1 MMKRFFVLLIFVASI
16 ANAQFSVK
24 GTMTPPE
31 KSDWVVLYRIDGA
44 KQKFIGNST
53 IKLEDVD
60 LGGSVQ
66 KVGRFE
72 LTLPADAKVGAYR
85 VSYRNTGAGFVDFFF
100 NKENIEFVFNPQFPE
115 ESVLF
120 TKSREN
126 KVYRE
131 YLDALALTQRAI
143 DSLQVEYLKSDEKKT
158 KKAYK
163 KAYKEQEE
171 LQEIYEGKS
180 EGMLVNTFIK
190 ASEAT
195 NSDDIFDD
203 TQEYLDY
210 VLDNFFKNV
219 DFSDKTLYN
228 SPFIVDKVTNYVFY
242 LNIAESQSLQQK
254 LYKESI
260 EKIMEIIKDDSIKKE
275 ILEYLI
281 TRFTIQRNSEIVD
294 GLFDQYY
301 AKLPADLQNSKFKS
315 EKLGELLASVG
326 RTAPDF
332 SWKEGDKDYTLSTL
346 NDGENYLLIFWST
359 QCGHC
364 VNEIPS
370 VHEFMKEY
378 KETSV
383 VAFAIEEEESLEFD
397 SWNKNKLY
405 NWHNVKGTHPEFR
418 FKNETVLKYRI
429 DATPTY
435 FILDKDKKIIAVPN
449 AVEDIK
455 EFLNKEKTASKE

>member
-1 MMKRFFVLLIFVASI
+1 MMKRFFVLLIFVAAV

-44 KQKFIGNST
+44 KQKFISNST
-53 IKLEDVD
+53 IKFEDVD
-60 LGGSVQ
+60 LGGSTQ

-72 LTLPADAKVGAYR
+72 LTLPADAKAGAYR

-100 NKENIEFVFNPQFPE
+100 NKENVEFVFNPQFPE

-131 YLDALALTQRAI
+131 YTEALSLTQRAI
-143 DSLQVEYLKSDEKKT
+143 DSLQVEYLKSDKKKT

-171 LQEIYEGKS
+171 VQEIYEGKS

-203 TQEYLDY
+203 TQEYLDH
-210 VLDNFFKNV
+210 VLNSFFDNI

-228 SPFIVDKVTNYVFY
+228 SPFIIDRVTNYVFY

-260 EKIMEIIKDDSIKKE
+260 EKIMGIIKKDATKKE

-294 GLFDQYY
+294 EVFEKYY
-301 AKLPADLQNSKFKS
+301 DKLPANLQDAKFK
-315 EKLGELLASVG
+315 EGKLAELSVSVG

-332 SWKEGDKDYTLSTL
+332 SWKEDGKDYSLSTL
-346 NDGENYLLIFWST
+346 DDGEYYLMIFWST

-364 VNEIPS
+364 VKEVPE

-378 KETSV
+378 DNTSV
-383 VAFAIEEEESLEFD
+383 IAFAIEENDLDFN
-397 SWNKNKLY
+397 SWAKNKLY
-405 NWHNVKGTHPEFR
+405 NWHNVLGTHPTYKFD
-418 FKNETVLKYRI
+418 NEVVQKYRI

-455 EFLNKEKTASKE
+455 EFLNKEKTASE

>member
-16 ANAQFSVK
+16 ANAQFSIK

-44 KQKFIGNST
+44 KQKFISNST
-53 IKLEDVD
+53 IKFEDVD
-60 LGGSVQ
+60 LGGSTQ

-72 LTLPADAKVGAYR
+72 LQLPADAKVGAYR
-85 VSYRNTGAGFVDFFF
+85 VSYRNTGAGFVDLFF

-115 ESVLF
+115 ESVVF

-131 YLDALALTQRAI
+131 YLEALSLTQRAI

-171 LQEIYEGKS
+171 VQEIYEGKS

-203 TQEYLDY
+203 TQEYLDH
-210 VLDNFFKNV
+210 VLNSFFDNI

-228 SPFIVDKVTNYVFY
+228 SPFVVDKITNYVFY
-242 LNIAESQSLQQK
+242 LNIAESQTLQQK

-260 EKIMEIIKDDSIKKE
+260 DKIMKIVKKDATKKE

-294 GLFDQYY
+294 GVFADYY
-301 AKLPADLQNSKFKS
+301 DKLPSDLQDAQFK
-315 EKLGELLASVG
+315 EKKLGELSVSVG

-332 SWKEGDKDYTLSTL
+332 SWKEDGKDYSLSTL
-346 NDGENYLLIFWST
+346 DDGEYYLMIFWST

-364 VNEIPS
+364 VKEVPE

-378 KETSV
+378 DNTSV
-383 VAFAIEEEESLEFD
+383 IAFAIEENDLDFN
-397 SWNKNKLY
+397 SWAKNKLY
-405 NWHNVKGTHPEFR
+405 NWHNVLGTHPTYKFD
-418 FKNETVLKYRI
+418 NEVVQKYRI

-435 FILDKDKKIIAVPN
+435 FILDKNKKIIAVPN
-449 AVEDIK
+449 AIEDIK
-455 EFLNKEKTASKE
+455 EFLNKEKTASE

>member
-1 MMKRFFVLLIFVASI
+1 MMKRFFVLLIFVTSI

-44 KQKFIGNST
+44 KQKFISNST
-53 IKLEDVD
+53 IKFEDVD
-60 LGGSVQ
+60 LGGSTQ

-72 LTLPADAKVGAYR
+72 LQLPADAKVGSYR

-100 NKENIEFVFNPQFPE
+100 NKENVEFVFNPQFPE
-115 ESVLF
+115 ESVVF

-131 YLDALALTQRAI
+131 YLDALSLTQRAI

-171 LQEIYEGKS
+171 VQEIYEGKS

-203 TQEYLDY
+203 TQEYLNH
-210 VLDNFFKNV
+210 VLNSFFDNI
-219 DFSDKTLYN
+219 DFSNKTLYN
-228 SPFIVDKVTNYVFY
+228 SPFIVDKITNYVFY
-242 LNIAESQSLQQK
+242 LNIAESQTLQQK

-260 EKIMEIIKDDSIKKE
+260 EKIMNIVKNDATKKE

-294 GLFDQYY
+294 DVFAKYY
-301 AKLPADLQNSKFKS
+301 DKLPTALQDAKFK
-315 EKLGELLASVG
+315 EKKLGELSVSVG

-332 SWKEGDKDYTLSTL
+332 SWKEDGKDFSLSTL
-346 NDGENYLLIFWST
+346 NDGDYYLMIFWST
-359 QCGHC
+359 QCSHC
-364 VNEIPS
+364 VKEIPE
-370 VHEFMKEY
+370 VYEFMKEY
-378 KETSV
+378 ENTSV
-383 VAFAIEEEESLEFD
+383 IAFAIEENDLDFN
-397 SWNKNKLY
+397 SWAKNKLY
-405 NWHNVKGTHPEFR
+405 KWHNVLGTHPTYKFD
-418 FKNETVLKYRI
+418 NEVVQKYRI

-435 FILDKDKKIIAVPN
+435 FILDKNKKIIAVPN
-449 AVEDIK
+449 AIEDIK
-455 EFLNKEKTASKE
+455 EFLNKEKAASK